1 LKSLE
6 IFYLPFVT
14 SRLIEYLKIRHLFIM
29 ISLIL
34 FSGTS
39 CSIIKSIFN
48 QGGNCAMAGNLA
60 VCDLTSTTWSG
71 DKCVKSVTNHINP
84 TRTKIYELYK
94 QKCCDSSASWN
105 ICGSG
110 TIWQNNLCTADDD
123 NDGVPNSRDT
133 CPGTPAGET
142 VNSNGCSLNQLDA
155 AQATCAQITDGTA
168 GGPFVCGTGFTLQ
181 SIPEGIDCGAT
192 PCLTKDDSTQKG
204 LCCSA
209 NAQGTCADSQ
219 GDSTNTAFVCGT
231 GYTLRAS
238 PENINCGQTPCLT
251 KDDSTQKGLCCTSDP
266 TDPGTGF

>member
-1 LKSLE
+1 
-6 IFYLPFVT
+6 
-14 SRLIEYLKIRHLFIM
+14 
-29 ISLIL
+29 
-34 FSGTS
+34 
-39 CSIIKSIFN
+39 
-48 QGGNCAMAGNLA
+48 MAGNLA

-142 VNSNGCSLNQLDA
+142 VNSNGCSLSQLDA
-155 AQATCAQITDGTA
+155 AQATCAHITDGSI
-168 GGPFVCGTGFTLQ
+168 GGEFVCGAGFTLKA
-181 SIPEGIDCGAT
+181 SPSTITCGAMPCADNT
-192 PCLTKDDSTQKG
+192 DATQKTACCYANTATCAHITDGSIGGEFVCGAGFTLKASPATIPCGAMPCLTNTIQKEACCDEDTDD
-204 LCCSA
+204 
-209 NAQGTCADSQ
+209 D
-219 GDSTNTAFVCGT
+219 GDP
-231 GYTLRAS
+231 TL
-238 PENINCGQTPCLT
+238 
-251 KDDSTQKGLCCTSDP
+251 P